1 MKKEVR
7 IIKILFWNIYN
18 KNLISPLIDLIKE
31 NQLDIVSLAEA
42 ENLDITAILN
52 NLKLSGNEW
61 NNIQISPQNDIRV
74 LAKKEIKII
83 PYKEDG
89 HYSIYK
95 IKKYD
100 KVDVEVKN
108 ENKIL
113 KNSIKDVVEI
123 KQRNYIGV
131 EMGSEK
137 LKHRPVIVGS
147 GPAGLF
153 AALVLA
159 QRGFNPI
166 MLERGLDVDNRTNDI
181 NDFWNNRKFKN
192 NSNVQFGEGGAGT
205 FSDGKLTTRIKDIRC
220 RKVLDELVNFGSP
233 EEILYSHKP
242 HVGTDILKN
251 VVKNIRN
258 EIIRLGGEV
267 RFDTLVTDIIT
278 ENGSIKGVVVNN
290 NETIESEV
298 VILAIGHSARDT
310 YKMLYNRGVTI
321 IQKPFA
327 IGARIEHPQEL
338 INKSQYKEFYN
349 HPRLGAADYR
359 LIEHTSNLRTAYTFC
374 MCPGG
379 SVIASASNEFE
390 VVTNGMSEH
399 ARDKVNANSAFLVNV
414 IPSDFGSED
423 PLAGVYFQEK
433 YERLAYELGGKNYNA
448 PVQLVGDF
456 LNDKVSIS
464 LGNVEPSYKPGY
476 TFVDLRE
483 CLPEFVTS
491 TMKEALQK
499 LDNKLKGFA
508 MHDAV
513 LTGVETR
520 SSAPI
525 RIVRDEETLESVSL
539 EKLYPCGEGAG
550 YAGGIVTAAVDGI
563 KCAEKIIENYSKIQ

>member
-1 MKKEVR
+1 MIRISNLKLGIDEDISSLKDLVIKKLK
-7 IIKILFWNIYN
+7 IKE
-18 KNLISPLIDLIKE
+18 KDLIKY
-31 NQLDIVSLAEA
+31 
-42 ENLDITAILN
+42 
-52 NLKLSGNEW
+52 
-61 NNIQISPQNDIRV
+61 NI
-74 LAKKEIKII
+74 
-83 PYKEDG
+83 YKE
-89 HYSIYK
+89 SIDARRRGK
-95 IKKYD
+95 IDFVYT
-100 KVDVEVKN
+100 VDAQVNN
-108 ENKIL
+108 EDKIL
-113 KNSIKDVVEI
+113 KSKVKDVVKV
-123 KQRNYIGV
+123 KQATYIGV
-131 EMGSEK
+131 EIGTEK
-137 LKHRPVIVGS
+137 LNNRPIIIGS

-153 AALVLA
+153 AALLLA
-159 QRGFNPI
+159 QKGYNPLL
-166 MLERGLDVDNRTNDI
+166 LERGLDVDNRTNDI

-220 RKVLDELVNFGSP
+220 RKVLEELVNFGSP
-233 EEILYSHKP
+233 DEILYSHKP
-242 HVGTDILKN
+242 HVGTDILKG

-267 RFDTLVTDIIT
+267 RFDSKVTDVIV
-278 ENGSIKGVVVNN
+278 ENQEIKAVVINET
-290 NETIESEV
+290 ETIESDA

-310 YKMLYNRGVTI
+310 YKMLHKRGVRI

-359 LIEHTSNLRTAYTFC
+359 LIEHTSNARTAYTFC

-399 ARDKVNANSAFLVNV
+399 ARDKANANSAFLVNV
-414 IPSDFGSED
+414 LPEDFGSDD
-423 PLAGVYFQEK
+423 PLAGVHFQEK
-433 YERLAYELGGKNYNA
+433 YEKLAYELGGKNYNA
-448 PVQLVGDF
+448 PAQLVGDF
-456 LNDKVSIS
+456 LNDKVTTS
-464 LGNVEPSYKPGY
+464 LGSVEPSYKPGVE
-476 TFVDLRE
+476 FVDLRE
-483 CLPEFVTS
+483 CLPEFVTT
-491 TMKEALQK
+491 TMKEALVS
-499 LDNKLKGFA
+499 LDNKLHGFA

-525 RIVRDEETLESVSL
+525 RIVRDEETLESANT
-539 EKLYPCGEGAG
+539 KNLYPCGEGAG

-563 KCAEKIIENYSKIQ
+563 KCAEKIIMKYSNL

>member
-1 MKKEVR
+1 MLRISNIKLGIDENLSGLKKL
-7 IIKILFWNIYN
+7 ILS
-18 KNLISPLIDLIKE
+18 KLKIKE
-31 NQLDIVSLAEA
+31 NQL
-42 ENLDITAILN
+42 
-52 NLKLSGNEW
+52 
-61 NNIQISPQNDIRV
+61 
-74 LAKKEIKII
+74 IKYYI
-83 PYKEDG
+83 YKE
-89 HYSIYK
+89 SIDARKRGK
-95 IKKYD
+95 IDFVYT
-100 KVDVEVKN
+100 VDVEVKN
-108 ENKIL
+108 EDIIIK
-113 KNSIKDVVEI
+113 KNLKDVSKI
-123 KQRNYIGV
+123 KETKYIGV
-131 EMGSEK
+131 EVGNEK
-137 LKHRPVIVGS
+137 LKSRPVVIGS

-153 AALVLA
+153 AALLLA
-159 QRGFNPI
+159 QKGYTPLL
-166 MLERGLDVDNRTNDI
+166 LERGLDVDNRSKDI
-181 NDFWNNRKFKN
+181 DNFWDNRKFKS

-220 RKVLDELVNFGSP
+220 RKVLEELVNFGSP
-233 EEILYSHKP
+233 DEILYSYKP
-242 HVGTDILKN
+242 HVGTDILKG

-267 RFDTLVTDIIT
+267 KFDAKVTDIIIEDNT
-278 ENGSIKGVVVNN
+278 IKSVVVNDK
-290 NETIESEV
+290 EIIESDV

-310 YKMLYNRGVTI
+310 YKMLYQRGVRI

-359 LIEHTSNLRTAYTFC
+359 LIEHTSDLRTSYTFC

-414 IPSDFGSED
+414 LPQDFGSDD
-423 PLAGVYFQEK
+423 PLAGVKFQEK
-433 YERLAYELGGKNYNA
+433 YERLAYELGGRDYSA

-456 LNDKVSIS
+456 LQDKVSTS
-464 LGNVEPSYKPGY
+464 LGSVEPSYKPGY
-476 TFVDLRE
+476 KFADLRE
-483 CLPEFVTS
+483 CLPEFVTKS
-491 TMKEALQK
+491 MKEALVS
-499 LDNKLKGFA
+499 LDNKLSGFA
-508 MHDAV
+508 MYDAV

-525 RIVRDEETLESVSL
+525 RIVRDDDTLQSISTNN
-539 EKLYPCGEGAG
+539 LYPCGEGAG

-563 KCAEKIIENYSKIQ
+563 KCAEKIIEKYSNK

>member
-1 MKKEVR
+1 MLR
-7 IIKILFWNIYN
+7 ISNIKLGIDEDVSLI
-18 KNLISPLIDLIKE
+18 KNLIIKKLRIKESELIKYF
-31 NQLDIVSLAEA
+31 I
-42 ENLDITAILN
+42 
-52 NLKLSGNEW
+52 
-61 NNIQISPQNDIRV
+61 
-74 LAKKEIKII
+74 
-83 PYKEDG
+83 YKE
-89 HYSIYK
+89 SIDARKRGK
-95 IKKYD
+95 IDFVYTI
-100 KVDVEVKN
+100 DVELKN
-108 ENKIL
+108 EGKIL
-113 KNSIKDVVEI
+113 KNNIKDVVEI
-123 KQRNYIGV
+123 KEHKYIGV

-137 LKHRPVIVGS
+137 IKNRPIIIGS

-153 AALVLA
+153 ATLLLA
-159 QRGFNPI
+159 QKGYNPLMI
-166 MLERGLDVDNRTNDI
+166 ERGLDVDNRSRDI
-181 NDFWNNRKFKN
+181 DNFWDNRKFKN

-220 RKVLDELVNFGSP
+220 RKVLNELVNFGSP
-233 EEILYSHKP
+233 EEILYSYKP

-267 RFDTLVTDIIT
+267 KFNSLVTDIII
-278 ENGSIKGVVVNN
+278 ENNAIKAVVVNS
-290 NETIESEV
+290 EEVIESDN

-310 YKMLYNRGVTI
+310 YKMLYKRGVRIT
-321 IQKPFA
+321 QKPFA

-338 INKSQYKEFYN
+338 INKTQYKEFYN

-359 LIEHTSNLRTAYTFC
+359 LIEHTSNMRTAYTFC

-379 SVIASASNEFE
+379 MVIASASNEGE

-399 ARDKVNANSAFLVNV
+399 ARDQVNANSAFLVNV
-414 IPSDFGSED
+414 LPSDFGSDD
-423 PLAGVYFQEK
+423 PLAGVLFQEK
-433 YERLAYELGGKNYNA
+433 YEKLAYELGGCNYNA

-456 LNDKVSIS
+456 LHDKVSTSI
-464 LGNVEPSYKPGY
+464 GNVEPSYKPGY

-483 CLPEFVTS
+483 CLPQFVTD

-499 LDNKLKGFA
+499 LDNKLNGFA
-508 MHDAV
+508 MNDAV

-525 RIVRDEETLESVSL
+525 RIVRDEDSLQSVNVSN
-539 EKLYPCGEGAG
+539 LYPCGEGAG

-563 KCAEKIIENYSKIQ
+563 KCAEKIIERYSNK

>member
-1 MKKEVR
+1 MLRISNIKLGIDEDISLLKKL
-7 IIKILFWNIYN
+7 IL
-18 KNLISPLIDLIKE
+18 KKLKIKE
-31 NQLDIVSLAEA
+31 NEL
-42 ENLDITAILN
+42 
-52 NLKLSGNEW
+52 
-61 NNIQISPQNDIRV
+61 
-74 LAKKEIKII
+74 IKYFI
-83 PYKEDG
+83 YKE
-89 HYSIYK
+89 SIDARKRGK
-95 IKKYD
+95 IDFVYTI
-100 KVDVEVKN
+100 DVELKN
-108 ENKIL
+108 EGKIL
-113 KNSIKDVVEI
+113 KNNIKDVVEI
-123 KQRNYIGV
+123 KERKYIGV

-137 LKHRPVIVGS
+137 IKNRPVIIGS

-153 AALVLA
+153 AALLLA
-159 QRGFNPI
+159 QKGYNPLMI
-166 MLERGLDVDNRTNDI
+166 ERGLDVDNRSKDI
-181 NDFWNNRKFKN
+181 NNFWDNRKFKS

-233 EEILYSHKP
+233 EEILYSYKP

-267 RFDTLVTDIIT
+267 KFDSLVTDIII
-278 ENGSIKGVVVNN
+278 ENNAIKAVVVNN
-290 NETIESEV
+290 EEVIESDN

-310 YKMLYNRGVTI
+310 YKMLYKRGVRIT
-321 IQKPFA
+321 QKPFA

-338 INKSQYKEFYN
+338 INKTQYKEFYT

-359 LIEHTSNLRTAYTFC
+359 LIEHTSNMRTAYTFC

-379 SVIASASNEFE
+379 MVIASASNEGE

-399 ARDKVNANSAFLVNV
+399 ARDQANANSAFLVNV
-414 IPSDFGSED
+414 LPSDFGSDD
-423 PLAGVYFQEK
+423 PLAGVLFQEK
-433 YERLAYELGGKNYNA
+433 YEKLAYELGGKNYNA

-456 LNDKVSIS
+456 LNDKVSTSI
-464 LGNVEPSYKPGY
+464 GNVDPSYKPGY

-483 CLPEFVTS
+483 CLPQFVTD

-499 LDNKLKGFA
+499 LDNKLNGFA

-525 RIVRDEETLESVSL
+525 RIVRDEDTLQSINVSN
-539 EKLYPCGEGAG
+539 LYPCGEGAG

-563 KCAEKIIENYSKIQ
+563 KCAEKIIQRYSNK

>member
-1 MKKEVR
+1 MIR
-7 IIKILFWNIYN
+7 
-18 KNLISPLIDLIKE
+18 
-31 NQLDIVSLAEA
+31 VS
-42 ENLDITAILN
+42 
-52 NLKLSGNEW
+52 NLKLGIDEDISIIKKLVLKKLKLKESELIKY
-61 NNIQISPQNDIRV
+61 NI
-74 LAKKEIKII
+74 
-83 PYKEDG
+83 YKE
-89 HYSIYK
+89 SIDARRRGK
-95 IKKYD
+95 IDFVYT
-100 KVDVEVKN
+100 VDVEVKN
-108 ENKIL
+108 EDKLL
-113 KNSIKDVVEI
+113 KLNIKDVVKVKEA
-123 KQRNYIGV
+123 RYIGV
-131 EMGSEK
+131 EVGSEK
-137 LKHRPVIVGS
+137 LSNRPVIIGS

-153 AALVLA
+153 AALLLA
-159 QRGFNPI
+159 QKGYSPLL
-166 MLERGLDVDNRTNDI
+166 LERGLDVDNRTKDI
-181 NDFWNNRKFKN
+181 NDFWNNRKLKN

-220 RKVLDELVNFGSP
+220 RKVLEELVNFGAP
-233 EEILYSHKP
+233 DEILYSHKP
-242 HVGTDILKN
+242 HVGTDILKG

-267 RFDTLVTDIIT
+267 KFDAKVTDLIV
-278 ENGSIKGVVVNN
+278 ENNEIKAVVVNAT
-290 NETIESEV
+290 ETIESEN

-310 YKMLYNRGVTI
+310 YKMLHKRGVRI

-359 LIEHTSNLRTAYTFC
+359 LIEHTSNDRTAYTFC

-399 ARDKVNANSAFLVNV
+399 ARDKANANSAFLVNV
-414 IPSDFGSED
+414 LPEDFGSD
-423 PLAGVYFQEK
+423 NPLAGVEFQEK

-448 PVQLVGDF
+448 PAQLVGDF
-456 LNDKVSIS
+456 LNDRVSTS
-464 LGNVEPSYKPGY
+464 LGSVEPSYKPGIE
-476 TFVDLRE
+476 FVDLRE
-483 CLPEFVTS
+483 CLPEFVTA
-491 TMKEALQK
+491 TMKEALK
-499 LDNKLKGFA
+499 SLDNKLNGFA

-525 RIVRDEETLESVSL
+525 RIVRDEDTLESANT
-539 EKLYPCGEGAG
+539 KNLYPCGEGAG

-563 KCAEKIIENYSKIQ
+563 KCAEKIITKYSNKL

>member
-1 MKKEVR
+1 MLRISNIKLGIDEDISLLKKL
-7 IIKILFWNIYN
+7 IL
-18 KNLISPLIDLIKE
+18 KKLKIKE
-31 NQLDIVSLAEA
+31 NEL
-42 ENLDITAILN
+42 
-52 NLKLSGNEW
+52 
-61 NNIQISPQNDIRV
+61 
-74 LAKKEIKII
+74 IKYFI
-83 PYKEDG
+83 YKE
-89 HYSIYK
+89 SIDARKRGK
-95 IKKYD
+95 IDFVYTI
-100 KVDVEVKN
+100 DVELKN
-108 ENKIL
+108 EGKIL
-113 KNSIKDVVEI
+113 KNNIKDVVEI
-123 KQRNYIGV
+123 KERKYIGV

-137 LKHRPVIVGS
+137 IKNRPVIIGS

-153 AALVLA
+153 AALLLA
-159 QRGFNPI
+159 QKGYNPLMI
-166 MLERGLDVDNRTNDI
+166 ERGLDVDNRSKDI
-181 NDFWNNRKFKN
+181 NNFWDNRKFKS

-233 EEILYSHKP
+233 EEILYSYKP

-267 RFDTLVTDIIT
+267 KFDSLVTDIII
-278 ENGSIKGVVVNN
+278 ENNAIKAVVVNN
-290 NETIESEV
+290 EEVVESDN

-310 YKMLYNRGVTI
+310 YKMLYKRGVRIT
-321 IQKPFA
+321 QKPFA

-338 INKSQYKEFYN
+338 INKTQYKEFYT

-359 LIEHTSNLRTAYTFC
+359 LIEHTSNMRTAYTFC

-379 SVIASASNEFE
+379 MVIASASNEGE

-399 ARDKVNANSAFLVNV
+399 ARDQANANSAFLVNV
-414 IPSDFGSED
+414 LPSDFGSDD
-423 PLAGVYFQEK
+423 PLAGVLFQEK
-433 YERLAYELGGKNYNA
+433 YEKLAYELGGKNYNA

-456 LNDKVSIS
+456 LNDKVSTSI
-464 LGNVEPSYKPGY
+464 GNVDPSYKPGY

-483 CLPEFVTS
+483 CLPQFVTD

-499 LDNKLKGFA
+499 LDNKLNGFA

-525 RIVRDEETLESVSL
+525 RIVRDEDTLQSINVSN
-539 EKLYPCGEGAG
+539 LYPCGEGAG

-563 KCAEKIIENYSKIQ
+563 KCAEKIIQRYSNK

>member
-1 MKKEVR
+1 MLRISNLKLGIDEDVSMIKKS
-7 IIKILFWNIYN
+7 IL
-18 KNLISPLIDLIKE
+18 KKLRIKE
-31 NQLDIVSLAEA
+31 NEL
-42 ENLDITAILN
+42 
-52 NLKLSGNEW
+52 
-61 NNIQISPQNDIRV
+61 
-74 LAKKEIKII
+74 IKYFI
-83 PYKEDG
+83 YKE
-89 HYSIYK
+89 SIDARKRGRIDFVYT
-95 IKKYD
+95 
-100 KVDVEVKN
+100 VDVEVKN
-108 ENKIL
+108 EKKIL
-113 KNSIKDVVEI
+113 ENKVKDVIEI
-123 KQRNYIGV
+123 KQTKYIGV
-131 EMGSEK
+131 EVGNDK
-137 LKHRPVIVGS
+137 LKNRPVVIGS

-153 AALVLA
+153 AALLLA
-159 QRGFNPI
+159 QKGYNPL
-166 MLERGLDVDNRTNDI
+166 MLERGLDVDARSKDI
-181 NDFWNNRKFKN
+181 DEFWDNRKFKN

-242 HVGTDILKN
+242 HVGTDILKG

-267 RFDTLVTDIIT
+267 RFDAKVTDIIL
-278 ENGSIKGVVVNN
+278 ENDSIKGIIINEK
-290 NETIESEV
+290 ETIDV
-298 VILAIGHSARDT
+298 DNVILAIGHSARDT
-310 YKMLYNRGVTI
+310 YKMLHKRGVRI

-379 SVIASASNEFE
+379 TVIASASNEGE

-414 IPSDFGSED
+414 LPSDFGSDD
-423 PLAGVYFQEK
+423 PLAGVKFQEK

-456 LNDKVSIS
+456 LNDKVSTNI
-464 LGNVEPSYKPGY
+464 GNVDPSYKPGY
-476 TFVDLRE
+476 EFIDLRE

-499 LDNKLKGFA
+499 LDNKINGFA
-508 MHDAV
+508 MYDAV

-525 RIVRDEETLESVSL
+525 RIVRDEETLQSINT
-539 EKLYPCGEGAG
+539 KNLYPCGEGAG

-563 KCAEKIIENYSKIQ
+563 KCAEKIIQKYTNNSH

>member
-1 MKKEVR
+1 MLRVSNLKLGIDEDISLLKKL
-7 IIKILFWNIYN
+7 IL
-18 KNLISPLIDLIKE
+18 KKLKIKE
-31 NQLDIVSLAEA
+31 NEL
-42 ENLDITAILN
+42 
-52 NLKLSGNEW
+52 
-61 NNIQISPQNDIRV
+61 
-74 LAKKEIKII
+74 IKYFI
-83 PYKEDG
+83 YKE
-89 HYSIYK
+89 SIDARKRGRIDFVYT
-95 IKKYD
+95 
-100 KVDVEVKN
+100 VDVEVKN

-242 HVGTDILKN
+242 HVGTDILKG

-267 RFDTLVTDIIT
+267 RFDSKVTDICRVD
-278 ENGSIKGVVVNN
+278 NG
-290 NETIESEV
+290 IESITINDNEV
-298 VILAIGHSARDT
+298 IETNIVILAIGHSARDT
-310 YKMLYNRGVTI
+310 YEMLHERGVHI

-338 INKSQYKEFYN
+338 INKSQYKDFHN

-359 LIEHTSNLRTAYTFC
+359 LIEHTSNGRTAYTFC

-379 SVIASASNEFE
+379 SVIASASNEGQ

-399 ARDKVNANSAFLVNV
+399 ARDKDNANSAFLVNV
-414 IPSDFGSED
+414 VPGDFGSD
-423 PLAGVYFQEK
+423 HPLAGMYFQEK
-433 YERLAYELGGKNYNA
+433 YERLAYELGGQNYNA

-456 LNDKVSIS
+456 LNDRIS
-464 LGNVEPSYKPGY
+464 TKIGSVKPSYEPGY

-483 CLPEFVTS
+483 CLPQFVTE
-491 TMKEALQK
+491 TMKEALSGFDRK
-499 LDNKLKGFA
+499 IKGFA
-508 MHDAV
+508 MDDAV

-525 RIVRDEETLESVSL
+525 RIVRDEETLESTNTRN
-539 EKLYPCGEGAG
+539 LYPCGEGAG

-563 KCAEKIIENYSKIQ
+563 KCAEKIIGKYSNR

>member
-1 MKKEVR
+1 MLRVSNLKLGIDEDISLLKKL
-7 IIKILFWNIYN
+7 IL
-18 KNLISPLIDLIKE
+18 KKLKIKE
-31 NQLDIVSLAEA
+31 NEL
-42 ENLDITAILN
+42 
-52 NLKLSGNEW
+52 
-61 NNIQISPQNDIRV
+61 
-74 LAKKEIKII
+74 IKYFI
-83 PYKEDG
+83 YKE
-89 HYSIYK
+89 SIDARKRGRIDFVYT
-95 IKKYD
+95 
-100 KVDVEVKN
+100 VDVEVKN

-278 ENGSIKGVVVNN
+278 ENLSIKGVVVNN
-290 NETIESEV
+290 N
-298 VILAIGHSARDT
+298 
-310 YKMLYNRGVTI
+310 
-321 IQKPFA
+321 
-327 IGARIEHPQEL
+327 
-338 INKSQYKEFYN
+338 
-349 HPRLGAADYR
+349 
-359 LIEHTSNLRTAYTFC
+359 
-374 MCPGG
+374 
-379 SVIASASNEFE
+379 
-390 VVTNGMSEH
+390 
-399 ARDKVNANSAFLVNV
+399 
-414 IPSDFGSED
+414 
-423 PLAGVYFQEK
+423 
-433 YERLAYELGGKNYNA
+433 
-448 PVQLVGDF
+448 
-456 LNDKVSIS
+456 
-464 LGNVEPSYKPGY
+464 
-476 TFVDLRE
+476 
-483 CLPEFVTS
+483 
-491 TMKEALQK
+491 
-499 LDNKLKGFA
+499 
-508 MHDAV
+508 
-513 LTGVETR
+513 
-520 SSAPI
+520 
-525 RIVRDEETLESVSL
+525 
-539 EKLYPCGEGAG
+539 
-550 YAGGIVTAAVDGI
+550 
-563 KCAEKIIENYSKIQ
+563 